1 MWSRVAVLISLTASC
16 HAGLLGA
23 GTGEGSCAAAPFRA
37 TATKWGVSCPAY
49 ASCCT
54 EYGYC
59 RGEDEWLA
67 GNFRD
72 CNGRSNGQALP
83 ADAINAENIAAA
95 NGDARGLALLVVPA
109 GGVVGAAGAGVA
121 VGAGAGVGVAAGAGI
136 GLGAGAAGAG
146 VVGAGVG
153 LGAGA
158 AGAGLGAGAAGVGAG
173 AAGAGASGV
182 LVSGAGVAN
191 GRLVAANGA
200 GFLVNGANG
209 AGFIANG
216 VNGAGF
222 AVNGAGGL
230 VATGANGGFFYNGQ
244 LIGNGVAGNGFF
256 VNGANGLRYT
266 AGALPVGIDA
276 NGYILN

>member
-1 MWSRVAVLISLTASC
+1 MGTASC

-83 ADAINAENIAAA
+83 ADAVNAENIAAA
-95 NGDARGLALLVVPA
+95 NGDSRGLALLVVPA
-109 GGVVGAAGAGVA
+109 GGIVGAAGAGVA
-121 VGAGAGVGVAAGAGI
+121 VGAGAGGGVAAGAGI
-136 GLGAGAAGAG
+136 GL
-146 VVGAGVG
+146 
-153 LGAGA
+153 
-158 AGAGLGAGAAGVGAG
+158 GAG

-216 VNGAGF
+216 
-222 AVNGAGGL
+222 
-230 VATGANGGFFYNGQ
+230 ANGGFFYNGQ
-244 LIGNGVAGNGFF
+244 LSGNGVAGNGFF

>member
-1 MWSRVAVLISLTASC
+1 MGLISLTASC

-83 ADAINAENIAAA
+83 AE
-95 NGDARGLALLVVPA
+95 A
-109 GGVVGAAGAGVA
+109 GT
-121 VGAGAGVGVAAGAGI
+121 

-158 AGAGLGAGAAGVGAG
+158 AGAAGVGLGGAAG
-173 AAGAGASGV
+173 GASGV

-200 GFLVNGANG
+200 GF
-209 AGFIANG
+209 
-216 VNGAGF
+216 
-222 AVNGAGGL
+222 
-230 VATGANGGFFYNGQ
+230 
-244 LIGNGVAGNGFF
+244 
-256 VNGANGLRYT
+256 
-266 AGALPVGIDA
+266 
-276 NGYILN
+276 

>member
-1 MWSRVAVLISLTASC
+1 MGVQFTCNHHAVNMWSRVAVLISLTASC

-109 GGVVGAAGAGVA
+109 GGVVGAAGA
-121 VGAGAGVGVAAGAGI
+121 
-136 GLGAGAAGAG
+136 
-146 VVGAGVG
+146 AGVG
-153 LGAGA
+153 LGGA
-158 AGAGLGAGAAGVGAG
+158 AG
-173 AAGAGASGV
+173 GASGV

-222 AVNGAGGL
+222 GVNGAGGV

-244 LIGNGVAGNGFF
+244 LIGNGVAGNGFL

>member
-1 MWSRVAVLISLTASC
+1 MGTASC

-83 ADAINAENIAAA
+83 ADAVNAENIAAA

-109 GGVVGAAGAGVA
+109 GGIVGAAGAGVA
-121 VGAGAGVGVAAGAGI
+121 VGAGAGVGGA
-136 GLGAGAAGAG
+136 
-146 VVGAGVG
+146 
-153 LGAGA
+153 
-158 AGAGLGAGAAGVGAG
+158 AGAAGVGLG
-173 AAGAGASGV
+173 GAGAGASAV

-200 GFLVNGANG
+200 GFL
-209 AGFIANG
+209 ANG

-244 LIGNGVAGNGFF
+244 LSGNG
-256 VNGANGLRYT
+256 
-266 AGALPVGIDA
+266 
-276 NGYILN
+276 

>member
-1 MWSRVAVLISLTASC
+1 MGTASC

-83 ADAINAENIAAA
+83 ADAVNAENIAAA

-109 GGVVGAAGAGVA
+109 GGIVGAAGAGVA
-121 VGAGAGVGVAAGAGI
+121 VGA

-158 AGAGLGAGAAGVGAG
+158 AGAAGVGLG
-173 AAGAGASGV
+173 GAGAGASGV

-244 LIGNGVAGNGFF
+244 LSGNGIAGNGFF

>member
-83 ADAINAENIAAA
+83 ADAVNAENIAAA

-109 GGVVGAAGAGVA
+109 GGVVGAAGAGA
-121 VGAGAGVGVAAGAGI
+121 
-136 GLGAGAAGAG
+136 
-146 VVGAGVG
+146 
-153 LGAGA
+153 
-158 AGAGLGAGAAGVGAG
+158 AGAAGVGLGG
-173 AAGAGASGV
+173 AAGGASGV

-191 GRLVAANGA
+191 SRLVAANGA

-216 VNGAGF
+216 VNGADF
-222 AVNGAGGL
+222 AVNGAGGV

>member
-1 MWSRVAVLISLTASC
+1 MGVQFTCNHHAVNMWSRVAVLISLTASC

-109 GGVVGAAGAGVA
+109 GGV
-121 VGAGAGVGVAAGAGI
+121 GVAAGAGI

-158 AGAGLGAGAAGVGAG
+158 AGAAGVGLGGAAG
-173 AAGAGASGV
+173 GASGV

-209 AGFIANG
+209 AGLIANG

-222 AVNGAGGL
+222 GVNGAG
-230 VATGANGGFFYNGQ
+230 GGFFYNGQ

>member
-1 MWSRVAVLISLTASC
+1 MGTASC

-83 ADAINAENIAAA
+83 ADAVNAENIAAA
-95 NGDARGLALLVVPA
+95 N
-109 GGVVGAAGAGVA
+109 GVA

-158 AGAGLGAGAAGVGAG
+158 AGAAGVGLG
-173 AAGAGASGV
+173 GAGAGASGV

-230 VATGANGGFFYNGQ
+230 VSTGANGDFSTTDSCPAMA
-244 LIGNGVAGNGFF
+244 LLAMDSS
-256 VNGANGLRYT
+256 LT
-266 AGALPVGIDA
+266 APM
-276 NGYILN
+276 